1 MTFYY
6 AGFNTSMLFS
16 NNGNIIFIVDS
27 FTKVPF
33 SGITGFQ
40 IGWNY
45 FLIWKGKE
53 LYISQKFEENNKEA
67 DSNFQLI
74 QPLEKPLDSI
84 NQAAIGKDKII
95 LLFDDNEIWQYKI
108 YEKTWKKVINFI
120 CNSNDSENEYPVKI
134 IQEECAVVLTN
145 LGRVFNIPTLIDI
158 PKRIRFIDIA
168 CGFDHTILLA
178 ENGDLYSMGMGTR
191 GQLGHNDLEDC
202 DNPKLVE
209 ALAGIKVTQISAAG
223 WHSAVVTNQGD
234 LYTWGWNTNGELG
247 LTNQESKVIAVPTLI
262 DFTNDKNESVEIFV
276 EKAQCGNTFTIC
288 MTNDG
293 TFWGCG
299 CNKYGQLG
307 QSPEKL
313 ANSMKFIKLDTS
325 MIPGTIKDF
334 KCREWGTILITN

>member
-145 LGRVFNIPTLIDI
+145 L
-158 PKRIRFIDIA
+158 
-168 CGFDHTILLA
+168 